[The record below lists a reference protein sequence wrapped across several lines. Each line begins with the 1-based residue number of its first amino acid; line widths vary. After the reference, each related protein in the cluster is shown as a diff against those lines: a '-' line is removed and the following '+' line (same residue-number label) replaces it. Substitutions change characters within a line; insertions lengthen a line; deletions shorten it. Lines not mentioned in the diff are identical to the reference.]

1 MRLGDECSHTV
12 IRLSKEGSA
21 MTKELIEIAS
31 GIVQT
36 KASVK
41 GLIVV
46 QIIHS
51 PNRCGLKVD
60 ALARRIE

>member
-1 MRLGDECSHTV
+1 
-12 IRLSKEGSA
+12 